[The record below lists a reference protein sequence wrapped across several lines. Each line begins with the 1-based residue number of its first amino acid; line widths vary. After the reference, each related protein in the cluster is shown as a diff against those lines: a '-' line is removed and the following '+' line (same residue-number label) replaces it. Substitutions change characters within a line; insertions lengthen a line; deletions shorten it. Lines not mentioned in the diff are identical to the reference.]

1 MKIKKIIIIALLLIT
16 GAGISAQNEKDY
28 SIWKDFDNNLYV
40 DGGIGIQTLFTS
52 DWKELSFG
60 KQLTPSFHLGIGKWI
75 NPFWGIH

>member
-40 DGGIGIQTLFTS
+40 DGGIGVSKDFLH
-52 DWKELSFG
+52 
-60 KQLTPSFHLGIGKWI
+60 PIGK
-75 NPFWGIH
+75 NCGLENN